1 MVDTLKILGQ
11 ISPPATTEEAIVSA
25 SKPSIVSTLFVCNT
39 TASAVTYRLWIR
51 KGAEDTA
58 TKQYIYYDDELQA
71 NETIA
76 VTAGSTLAVGDILM
90 GYGSVAGI
98 AFTACGLD
106 KS

>member
-1 MVDTLKILGQ
+1 MVDALKILGQ

-76 VTAGSTLAVGDILM
+76 VTAGITLGVGDILM